1 MAKLSITYRLNI
13 GDTRKYLKKAK
24 IEAEKIAQSLD
35 ILYDLFDKISKE
47 DITLQPVKDDGFEK
61 LEQDQS

>member
-1 MAKLSITYRLNI
+1 MAKISVTYRLNI

-24 IEAEKIAQSLD
+24 IESEKIAQSLD

-47 DITLQPVKDDGFEK
+47 DITLQPVKDEGFEK